1 MTPALML
8 MLGLV
13 MLGTAFLSGIFGMAG
28 GLILIGVLLAV
39 MPLPQAMA
47 LHAITQMASNGWRAS
62 LWWRH
67 IRLRPALG
75 YMAGCVLAVLLW
87 SIFRYVPDKALAMLL
102 LGLTPFVA
110 RYLLPSTLKPNAEK
124 LSHGLAYGAV
134 CMALM
139 LLTGATGPLI
149 DAYFLGGKLDRR
161 EIVATKSFCQVLSH
175 FMKLIYFGGIIDN
188 AASVDPTMMAIAIT
202 ASIIGTT
209 AARRIVE
216 AMNDKQFRVW
226 AARIITSISGYYVL
240 QGSYMLLAPLI
251 VRAL

>member
-1 MTPALML
+1 MSPALML

-28 GLILIGVLLAV
+28 GLILVGVLLAV

-47 LHAITQMASNGWRAS
+47 LHAITQMVSNGWRAS

-75 YMAGCVLAVLLW
+75 YMAGCVLAVLIW
-87 SIFRYVPDKALAMLL
+87 SIFRYVPGKGLSMIL
-102 LGLTPFVA
+102 LGITPFAA
-110 RYLLPSTLKPNAEK
+110 RCLLPFTLKPNAEK
-124 LSHGLAYGAV
+124 LSHGLAYGSV

-161 EIVATKSFCQVLSH
+161 EIVATKSFCQTLGH
-175 FMKLIYFGGIIDN
+175 FMKLIYFGSIIDN
-188 AASVDPTMMAIAIT
+188 AASVDAMMMAIAIA
-202 ASIIGTT
+202 ASIVGTT
-209 AARRIVE
+209 AARRILE

-226 AARIITSISGYYVL
+226 AARIINSISGYYVL
-240 QGSYMLLAPLI
+240 QGSYVLLAPLLW
-251 VRAL
+251 RAL